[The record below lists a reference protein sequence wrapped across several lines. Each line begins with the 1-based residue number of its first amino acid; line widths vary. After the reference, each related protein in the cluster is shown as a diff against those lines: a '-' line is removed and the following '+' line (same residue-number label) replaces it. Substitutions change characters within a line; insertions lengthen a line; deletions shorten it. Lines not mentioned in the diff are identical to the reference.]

1 MIEGPSIRLRAWQER
16 DLPALQVLR
25 NDVALQAQ
33 LLARAQGSDIAQVQ
47 DWLQRRSNGTDSLLF
62 VIADRHGDDAF
73 GFIQFTGLDPIDR
86 LADLGICLSPAAQ
99 GRGAGTEAITLALP
113 YLREVRRTRKLNL
126 RVRCD
131 NERAIRC
138 YQRLGFQQC
147 GTLRQHIFIDGHW
160 QDVLLMEMFLE
171 NG

>member
-1 MIEGPSIRLRAWQER
+1 MIEGASIRLRAWQER
-16 DLPALQVLR
+16 DLRALQVLR

-33 LLARAQGSDIAQVQ
+33 LLARAQGSDIAQVR
-47 DWLQRRSNGTDSLLF
+47 DWLERRSNGTDSVLF
-62 VIADRHGDDAF
+62 VIADQHVDEVL
-73 GFIQFTGLDPIDR
+73 GFIQFTGLDPIDC

-113 YLREVRRTRKLNL
+113 HLREVWRTRKLNL
-126 RVRCD
+126 RVRSD

-138 YQRLGFQQC
+138 YQRLGFEQC
-147 GTLRQHIFIDGHW
+147 GHLRKHIFIDGDWH
-160 QDVLLMEMFLE
+160 DVLLMEKFLE